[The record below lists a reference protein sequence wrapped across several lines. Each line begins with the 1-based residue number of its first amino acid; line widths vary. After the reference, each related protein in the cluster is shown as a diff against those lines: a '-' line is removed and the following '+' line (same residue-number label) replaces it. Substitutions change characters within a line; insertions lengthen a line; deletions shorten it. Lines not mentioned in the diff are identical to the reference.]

1 MSRLGWL
8 ALIVGMIGLAGFVLT
23 SLTLIGGV
31 P

>member
-8 ALIVGMIGLAGFVLT
+8 ALIVGMIGLAGFVIT
-23 SLTLIGGV
+23 SLSISGGV